1 MDIDPTR
8 ALVAMPLA
16 DIRDRQSPPSANEIG
31 AFTQALFGPTHQL
44 PEDGGTARLQA
55 TASNIDAALRNA
67 RDLSAVAQG
76 PIEMLKAQSTLL
88 RSMIEV
94 DMIAKTAGAVSQGI
108 NKLTNMQ

>member
-1 MDIDPTR
+1 MDIDPAR
-8 ALVAMPLA
+8 APVATPLA
-16 DIRDRQSPPSANEIG
+16 DMRDRQSPPSTNEIG

-44 PEDGGTARLQA
+44 PEDVGTTRLQA
-55 TASNIDAALRNA
+55 TASNIDAALRKA
-67 RDLSAVAQG
+67 HDLSAVAQG